1 MRDDATI
8 QHLARVVVV
17 GSSCS
22 GKSTFARELAAVL
35 GSPHVELDAL
45 HWGPGWVPKPE
56 PEFVRLTDVATA
68 APRWVVD
75 GNYRIVREIVWPRAT
90 SIVWLNLG
98 FTTVFA
104 RALGRTIRRSL
115 TGEELYAGNRESLG
129 RAFLSRESILLWVL
143 QTYGRRRREF
153 RSLMQGAQDLKWFE
167 FRRQS
172 EASAFLHS
180 IRHAA

>member
-1 MRDDATI
+1 MLNDATLP
-8 QHLARVVVV
+8 HLARVVVV

-22 GKSTFARELAAVL
+22 GKTTFARELAAVL

-45 HWGPGWVPKPE
+45 HWGPEWVPKPE
-56 PEFVRLTDVATA
+56 PEFARLTDVATA

-90 SIVWLNLG
+90 SIIWLNLG
-98 FTTVFA
+98 FATVFA
-104 RALGRTIRRSL
+104 RALRRTMRRSL

-143 QTYGRRRREF
+143 QTYGPRRREF
-153 RSLMQGAQDLKWFE
+153 QSLKHGAQNHRWFE

-172 EASAFLHS
+172 EASAFLQG

>member
-1 MRDDATI
+1 MRDEATI
-8 QHLARVVVV
+8 RHLTRVVVV

-22 GKSTFARELAAVL
+22 GKSTFARELAAML
-35 GSPHVELDAL
+35 GSPYVELDAL

-56 PEFVRLTDVATA
+56 PEFSRLTEAATA

-75 GNYRIVREIVWPRAT
+75 GNYRMVREIVWPRAT

-98 FTTVFA
+98 LATVFA
-104 RALGRTIRRSL
+104 RAVRRTMQRSL
-115 TGEELYAGNRESLG
+115 SGEELYAGNRESLG
-129 RAFLSRESILLWVL
+129 RAFLSRESILLWVM
-143 QTYGRRRREF
+143 QTHGRRRREF
-153 RSLMQGAQDLKWFE
+153 KSLKQGAGNLQWYE

-172 EASAFLHS
+172 EASAFLQG

>member
-22 GKSTFARELAAVL
+22 GKTTFARELAAIL

-45 HWGPGWVPKPE
+45 HWDPGWVPKSE
-56 PEFVRLTDVATA
+56 PEFSRLTDAATA

-98 FTTVFA
+98 FATVFA
-104 RALGRTIRRSL
+104 RALRRTMRRSL

-143 QTYGRRRREF
+143 QTYGRRQREF
-153 RSLMQGAQDLKWFE
+153 QSLKQGAQDLKWFE
-167 FRRQS
+167 FQRQS
-172 EASAFLHS
+172 EAAAFMRS
-180 IRHAA
+180 IRRAA

>member
-1 MRDDATI
+1 MLNDATLP
-8 QHLARVVVV
+8 HLARVVVV

-22 GKSTFARELAAVL
+22 GKTTFARELAAVL

-45 HWGPGWVPKPE
+45 HWGPEWVPKPE
-56 PEFVRLTDVATA
+56 PEFARLTDVATA

-75 GNYRIVREIVWPRAT
+75 
-90 SIVWLNLG
+90 WLNLG
-98 FTTVFA
+98 FATVFA
-104 RALGRTIRRSL
+104 RALRRTMRRSL

-153 RSLMQGAQDLKWFE
+153 QSLKQGAQDLQWFE
-167 FRRQS
+167 FRHQS
-172 EASAFLHS
+172 EASAFLQS

>member
-1 MRDDATI
+1 MRDDETI

-22 GKSTFARELAAVL
+22 GKTTFARELAAAL

-45 HWGPGWVPKPE
+45 HWGPGWVPKPKS
-56 PEFVRLTDVATA
+56 EFSRLTDAATA

-75 GNYRIVREIVWPRAT
+75 GNYRMVREIVWPRAT

-98 FTTVFA
+98 LATVFA
-104 RALGRTIRRSL
+104 RAIRRTMRRSL
-115 TGEELYAGNRESLG
+115 TGEVLYAGNRESLG

-143 QTYGRRRREF
+143 QSYGRRRREF
-153 RSLMQGAQDLKWFE
+153 HSLKLSAEDLQWFE

-172 EASAFLHS
+172 EASAFLRH